1 MFPRLEESCS
11 IAGLAITPVAL
22 WGTDARGMIAWV
34 ASRGFRSIQL
44 DAALAGIR
52 ARELDRS
59 GRRDLAALLKRSGL
73 GFSGLD
79 LWIPSDHFAH
89 ATQADRAVAAVTG
102 ACELAA
108 ELAVLMNGS
117 GRVVAVDLGSAPTP
131 GVIES
136 LSVFAQREGVE
147 IADHRWPR
155 EQAGSQSRDGGA
167 GFGMCIGVDPA
178 AIIASG
184 ADPATEV
191 SRLAAAPAQ
200 ARLSD
205 LSGAGRTLAGKGRL
219 DRPGYEAALFTRGYA
234 RPVIVDTRGLPMQ
247 EAAKLQP
254 SSARTSSG
262 ISALL

>member
-1 MFPRLEESCS
+1 
-11 IAGLAITPVAL
+11 
-22 WGTDARGMIAWV
+22 MIAWV

-59 GRRDLAALLKRSGL
+59 GRRDLAALLKRIGL

-79 LWIPSDHFAH
+79 LWIPSDHFAN
-89 ATQADRAVAAVTG
+89 AAQADRAVAAVTG

-108 ELAVLMNGS
+108 ELAVLMDGS
-117 GRVVAVDLGSAPTP
+117 GRVVAVDLCSAPAP

-155 EQAGSQSRDGGA
+155 EQAGSQSRGG
-167 GFGMCIGVDPA
+167 GSSVGMCIGMCIGIDPA

-205 LSGAGRTLAGKGRL
+205 LSGAGRTVPGKGRL

-234 RPVIVDTRGLPMQ
+234 RPVIVDPRGLPMQ